1 MEKTHLYFM
10 PGLGASPAI
19 FENIK
24 LDENEFEI
32 HLLEWKIPY
41 KGETLQEY
49 AKRMTEDIKDENPVL
64 VGVSFGGI
72 LVQEMNQIIKTH
84 KTIIIS
90 SVKSNKEFPNRM
102 KFAKLTKIY
111 KLFPTSIIQ
120 NIEQYIPDSINQK
133 YLKGRKDL
141 YKMYL
146 SVRDKLYLEWSLEQV
161 ILWDRET
168 PDENV
173 IHIHGSKDEVFPIKY
188 IQDCIVVEKGT
199 HVMILNRYKWMN
211 EKLPEIIKSET
222 VSPKPE
228 ATLNSPRFNKSTN

>member
-1 MEKTHLYFM
+1 MEKTPIYFM
-10 PGLGASPAI
+10 PGLAASPSI
-19 FENIK
+19 FEHIK

-49 AKRMTEDIKDENPVL
+49 AKRMTDEIRHENPVL

-72 LVQEMNQIIKTH
+72 LVQEMNTIIKTR

-90 SVKSNKEFPNRM
+90 SVKSNKEFPRRM
-102 KFAKLTKIY
+102 KIAKLTKIY

-120 NIEQYIPDSINQK
+120 NIENYIPDSINQK

-146 SVRDKLYLEWSLEQV
+146 SVRDKLYLEWALEQV
-161 ILWDRET
+161 ILWNREI

-173 IHIHGSKDEVFPIKY
+173 IHIHGNQDEVFPIKY
-188 IQDCIVVEKGT
+188 IQNCIVLEKGT
-199 HVMILNRYKWMN
+199 HIMIINRYKWLN
-211 EKLPEIIKSET
+211 EKLPELLKE
-222 VSPKPE
+222 
-228 ATLNSPRFNKSTN
+228 NRG

>member
-1 MEKTHLYFM
+1 MEKIPIYFM
-10 PGLGASPAI
+10 PGLAASPSI
-19 FENIK
+19 FEHIK

-49 AKRMTEDIKDENPVL
+49 AKRMTDEIRHENPVL

-72 LVQEMNQIIKTH
+72 LVQEMNTIIKTR

-90 SVKSNKEFPNRM
+90 SVKSNKEFPRRM
-102 KFAKLTKIY
+102 KIAKLTKIY

-120 NIEQYIPDSINQK
+120 NIENYIPDSINQK

-146 SVRDKLYLEWSLEQV
+146 SVRDKLYLEWALEQV
-161 ILWDRET
+161 ILWNREI

-173 IHIHGSKDEVFPIKY
+173 IHIHGNQDEVFPIKY
-188 IQDCIVVEKGT
+188 IQNCIVLEKGT
-199 HVMILNRYKWMN
+199 HIMIINRYKWLN
-211 EKLPEIIKSET
+211 EKLPELLKE
-222 VSPKPE
+222 
-228 ATLNSPRFNKSTN
+228 NRG